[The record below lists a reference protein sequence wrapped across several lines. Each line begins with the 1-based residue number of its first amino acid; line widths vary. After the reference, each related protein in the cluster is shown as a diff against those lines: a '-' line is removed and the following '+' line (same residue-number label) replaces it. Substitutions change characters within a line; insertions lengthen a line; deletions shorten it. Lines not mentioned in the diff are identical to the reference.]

1 MGMHR
6 AISNPNTCK
15 MRDKSKYTIDS
26 EPQECPKKERAA
38 EVHKWSSSSW
48 RRRRAEV
55 TWTIN
60 AVTGQVRIFSE
71 RVRGS
76 GGI

>member
-1 MGMHR
+1 MQD
-6 AISNPNTCK
+6 AT
-15 MRDKSKYTIDS
+15 DKSKYTIDS

-48 RRRRAEV
+48 RRAEV

-60 AVTGQVRIFSE
+60 AEIGN
-71 RVRGS
+71 
-76 GGI
+76 